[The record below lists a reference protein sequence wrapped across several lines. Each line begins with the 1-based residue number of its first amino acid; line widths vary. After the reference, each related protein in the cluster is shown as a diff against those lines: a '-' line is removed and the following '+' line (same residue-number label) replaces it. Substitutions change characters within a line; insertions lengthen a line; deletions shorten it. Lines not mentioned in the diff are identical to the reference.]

1 MLRYFALSAESQNL
15 TFSGSTRCDSMDDT
29 YKINAARTEMRE
41 AYLSGDTARLLAVF
55 HPDGFT
61 DMSEGSPSRY
71 GSDARMSLAEEA
83 TKLFASYS
91 VKFVPIIIEISVM
104 DAVAFDRGWHEF
116 ILAPKAGGEMIR
128 KRYRYF
134 NTWKKVANGEWKI
147 TLHVNNTDVPEQVG
161 GVQSTWFL
169 SEKERAAAR

>member
-1 MLRYFALSAESQNL
+1 
-15 TFSGSTRCDSMDDT
+15 MDDT

-41 AYLSGDTARLLAVF
+41 AYLSGNAARLLSVF

-71 GSDARMSLAEEA
+71 GGDARLSLTREA
-83 TKLFASYS
+83 TQLFAAYS
-91 VKFVPIIIEISVM
+91 VKFVPITIEISVI
-104 DAVAFDRGWHEF
+104 DSVAFDRGWQEF
-116 ILAPKAGGEMIR
+116 LLAPKAGGETLR

-134 NTWKKVANGEWKI
+134 NTWKKMPNADWKI
-147 TLHVNNTDVPEQVG
+147 TLHVSNTDVPEQVG

-169 SEKERAAAR
+169 SEAEEAALR

>member
-1 MLRYFALSAESQNL
+1 
-15 TFSGSTRCDSMDDT
+15 MDDK

-41 AYLSGDTARLLAVF
+41 AYRSGDTARLLAAF
-55 HPDGFT
+55 HPEGFT

-71 GSDARMSLAEEA
+71 GGDARLSLAEEA

-91 VKFVPIIIEISVM
+91 VKFVPIIIDISIM
-104 DAVAFDRGWHEF
+104 DTVAFDRGWHEF
-116 ILAPKAGGEMIR
+116 ILSPRAGGETIR

-134 NTWKKVANGEWKI
+134 NTWKKLSNGEWKI

-161 GVQSTWFL
+161 EVQSTWFL
-169 SEKERAAAR
+169 SEKEQVAAQ

>member
-1 MLRYFALSAESQNL
+1 
-15 TFSGSTRCDSMDDT
+15 MDDK

-41 AYLSGDTARLLAVF
+41 AYRSGDPAQLLAVF
-55 HPDGFT
+55 HPEGFT

-71 GSDARMSLAEEA
+71 GGDARLSLAEEA

-91 VKFVPIIIEISVM
+91 VKFVPIIIDISIM
-104 DAVAFDRGWHEF
+104 DTVAFDRGRHEF
-116 ILAPKAGGEMIR
+116 ILSPRAGGETIR

-134 NTWKKVANGEWKI
+134 NTWKKVPNGDWKI

-161 GVQSTWFL
+161 GLQSTWFL
-169 SEKERAAAR
+169 SEKEEAATR

>member
-1 MLRYFALSAESQNL
+1 
-15 TFSGSTRCDSMDDT
+15 MDDT

-41 AYLSGDTARLLAVF
+41 AYLSGDADRLLSVF

-71 GSDARMSLAEEA
+71 GGDARLHLAEEA

-91 VKFVPIIIEISVM
+91 VKFVPIIIDISVM
-104 DAVAFDRGWHEF
+104 DAVAFDRGWQEF
-116 ILAPKAGGEMIR
+116 ILMPKAGGETIR

-134 NTWKKVANGEWKI
+134 STWKKVPNGDWKVS
-147 TLHVNNTDVPEQVG
+147 LHVNNTDVPEEVG

-169 SEKERAAAR
+169 TEKVETAAR

>member
-1 MLRYFALSAESQNL
+1 
-15 TFSGSTRCDSMDDT
+15 MDDK

-41 AYLSGDTARLLAVF
+41 AYLSGDTDRLLAIF

-71 GSDARMSLAEEA
+71 GGDARVSLAEEA
-83 TKLFASYS
+83 KKLFASYS

-116 ILAPKAGGEMIR
+116 ILAAESGRGNDSQALPVFQYVEESAERRLEDHVARQQYGCSRAGRRG
-128 KRYRYF
+128 
-134 NTWKKVANGEWKI
+134 
-147 TLHVNNTDVPEQVG
+147 
-161 GVQSTWFL
+161 
-169 SEKERAAAR
+169 SEYVVLE

>member
-1 MLRYFALSAESQNL
+1 MGEIWCSGGSA
-15 TFSGSTRCDSMDDT
+15 RCGSMDDT

-41 AYLSGDTARLLAVF
+41 AYLSGDTARLLSVF

-71 GSDARMSLAEEA
+71 GSDARLSLADEA

-91 VKFVPIIIEISVM
+91 VKFVPIIIEVSVM
-104 DAVAFDRGWHEF
+104 DSVAFDRGWHEF
-116 ILAPKAGGEMIR
+116 ILAPKEGGETIR

-134 NTWKKVANGEWKI
+134 SMWKRAPKGDWKI

-169 SEKERAAAR
+169 SEKEEAAAR

>member
-1 MLRYFALSAESQNL
+1 
-15 TFSGSTRCDSMDDT
+15 MDDT

-41 AYLSGDTARLLAVF
+41 AYLSGDVDQLLSLF
-55 HPDGFT
+55 HRDGFT

-71 GSDARMSLAEEA
+71 GRDARLNLAEEA

-104 DAVAFDRGWHEF
+104 GTVAFDRGWHEF
-116 ILAPKAGGEMIR
+116 MLAPKAGGEMIR

-134 NTWKKVANGEWKI
+134 NTWKKVPNGDWKI
-147 TLHVNNTDVPEQVG
+147 TLHVNNTDVPEEVG
-161 GVQSTWFL
+161 GLQSTWFL
-169 SEKERAAAR
+169 SEKEETATR

>member
-1 MLRYFALSAESQNL
+1 
-15 TFSGSTRCDSMDDT
+15 MDDT

-41 AYLSGDTARLLAVF
+41 AYLSGDAARLLAVF

-71 GSDARMSLAEEA
+71 GGDARLSLAEAA

-104 DAVAFDRGWHEF
+104 DAVAFDRGWQEF
-116 ILAPKAGGEMIR
+116 ILTPKAGGKTIR

-134 NTWKKVANGEWKI
+134 NTWKKVPNGDWKI
-147 TLHVNNTDVPEQVG
+147 SLHVNNTDVPEEVG
-161 GVQSTWFL
+161 GIQSTWFL
-169 SEKERAAAR
+169 TDKVEATAR

>member
-1 MLRYFALSAESQNL
+1 
-15 TFSGSTRCDSMDDT
+15 MDDK

-41 AYLSGDTARLLAVF
+41 AYLSGDADRLLAVF

-71 GSDARMSLAEEA
+71 GGDARLNLAEEA
-83 TKLFASYS
+83 MKLFASYS
-91 VKFVPIIIEISVM
+91 VKFVPIIIDISVM
-104 DAVAFDRGWHEF
+104 DAVAFDRGWQEF
-116 ILAPKAGGEMIR
+116 ILVPKVGGEMIR

-134 NTWKKVANGEWKI
+134 NTWNKVPNGDWKI
-147 TLHVNNTDVPEQVG
+147 TLHVNNTDVPEEVG

-169 SEKERAAAR
+169 REKEEAAAR